1 MNFEDFQKTW
11 QHQDAT
17 SKISI
22 NTDLLLKEVRR
33 KQQQFR
39 RTIFWRDVRE
49 VGVAALLV
57 PVFIHSGWKIHWT
70 LYLCAFGCF
79 VVGAFMLLDRWQQK
93 KKTPDLNG
101 SLKDCAATALAEVSH
116 QIWLLKNILWWYLLP
131 IFVPIMMFFGWVAWQ
146 VPGPIVEKLSR
157 LLPHTSFVV
166 LLYAGIYWLNQ
177 FAVRKNLEPRR
188 QELEKLLVGLE
199 TENHPSIMKTKKP
212 LGPLLLV
219 LAVSIIAVVAQPLLK
234 TNSATSL
241 TLPFSGRWFVMQGG
255 DTPNVNHHMSER
267 AQWYAIDFMKVGGP
281 GGRSLVKTDGATVED
296 YYSWG
301 EPVSSPCEGEVVGMV
316 NDLPD
321 NLLGKKD
328 AKNPAGNHVVI
339 KISSDRYVFL
349 AHFQQKS
356 IQVKVGDHLKSGQ
369 VIGKCGNSGNSD
381 GPHVHM
387 HIQDTPTLNEG
398 LGQNLIFKGINV
410 ELTGKVFEK
419 VEWPLIRGLFVWR

>member
-11 QHQDAT
+11 QQQEVMP
-17 SKISI
+17 KISVDT
-22 NTDLLLKEVRR
+22 NLLLKEVRR

-57 PVFIHSGWKIHWT
+57 PSFIASGLKISWT
-70 LYLCAFGCF
+70 LHLCALGCF

-131 IFVPIMMFFGWVAWQ
+131 IFVPIMIFFGWVAWR
-146 VPGPIVEKLSR
+146 VPASITEKISH
-157 LLPHTSFVV
+157 LLPQVSFVV

-177 FAVRKNLEPRR
+177 SCVKKNLEPRR
-188 QELEKLLVGLE
+188 QELEKLLNE
-199 TENHPSIMKTKKP
+199 IEPDTQTTTMKTKKP

-219 LAVSIIAVVAQPLLK
+219 LATSIIAVVAQPLLK

-255 DTPNVNHHMSER
+255 DTPNVNQHMSVR

-281 GGRSLVKTDGATVED
+281 GGRSLVKTDGATCED

-301 EPVSSPCEGEVVGMV
+301 EPVLSPCDGEVVGMA

-321 NLLGKKD
+321 NPLGKKD
-328 AKNPAGNHVVI
+328 AKNIAGNHVVI
-339 KISSDRYVFL
+339 KIASDQYVFL

-356 IQVKVGDHLKSGQ
+356 ILVKVGDHLKSGQ
-369 VIGKCGNSGNSD
+369 LLGKCGNSGNSD

-398 LGQNLIFKGINV
+398 FGQNLIFKNINV
-410 ELTGKVFEK
+410 ELTGKVFEH
-419 VEWPLIRGLFVWR
+419 VDWPLIRGLFVWR